1 MREFPYRHEKGK
13 LPPTLAKIEF
23 LGSVD
28 QAALDGMLSHSS
40 LVEFDRGE
48 QILREG
54 EISSEFYFLLKGAV
68 EVKKEGESVA
78 VLAQTGEML
87 GELRGLTG
95 EARTATVS
103 AATHCFLL
111 RVKQNFIDG
120 LSEQEKSAYYIV
132 LYRFLA
138 EVLAKRLEET
148 SSKLAALEK
157 KG

>member
-13 LPPTLAKIEF
+13 LPPTLAKVEF
-23 LGSVD
+23 LSNVD

-40 LVEFDRGE
+40 LVEFERGE
-48 QILREG
+48 DILREG
-54 EISSEFYFLLKGAV
+54 EISTEFYILLKGSV
-68 EVKKEGESVA
+68 DVKKGGESVA
-78 VLAQTGEML
+78 VVAQTGEIL
-87 GELRGLTG
+87 GELRSLTR

-111 RVKQNFIDG
+111 KVKQNFIDG

-148 SSKLAALEK
+148 SAKLAALEK
-157 KG
+157 EV